1 MTTIAFLGPTASAPT
16 ATATTQ
22 LDVLRKVLVEFD
34 LVEGHNIVIARTSV
48 KYSCRLLLWFY

>member
-1 MTTIAFLGPTASAPT
+1 
-16 ATATTQ
+16 
-22 LDVLRKVLVEFD
+22 VLRKVLVEFD